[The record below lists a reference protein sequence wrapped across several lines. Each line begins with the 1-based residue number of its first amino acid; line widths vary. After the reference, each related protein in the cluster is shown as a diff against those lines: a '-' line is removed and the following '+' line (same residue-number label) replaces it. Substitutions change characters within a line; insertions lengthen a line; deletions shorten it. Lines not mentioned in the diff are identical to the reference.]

1 MIWLLLAERQGIQRG
16 DKTRAEMNYQ
26 AFMASLSA
34 AEPPAGL
41 SSAAEALWHERR
53 GNWDRA
59 HRLAQSQD
67 DPAGYRV
74 HAYLHRVEGDF
85 DNAAYWYGR
94 AGIAASQAP
103 LRQEWE
109 EILRSLLPAVAG
121 GPPAGED

>member
-1 MIWLLLAERQGIQRG
+1 
-16 DKTRAEMNYQ
+16 MNYQ

-59 HRLAQSQD
+59 HRLAQSQN
-67 DPAGYRV
+67 DPASYRV
-74 HAYLHRVEGDF
+74 HAYLHRVEGDIG
-85 DNAAYWYGR
+85 NAAYWYGR
-94 AGIAASQAP
+94 AGIATSQTP

-109 EILRSLLPAVAG
+109 EILRSLLLADSDEPGNG
-121 GPPAGED
+121 GQ